1 MVEDVAVLIPAYQ
14 PDESLVALVEELRA
28 HFVHVVVVDDGSTV
42 GAESFASVRPRVDA
56 LLAHERNRGKG
67 AALRTGFAWIREYL
81 PHVEGVVTAD
91 ADGQHKVA
99 DICRRNGVIIVSD
112 EIHCELEMPGYH
124 FTPMAT
130 IDQDNTITMN
140 SPSKSFNIA
149 GLGISNLITNNPDWR
164 KQIDKVINVWEHCDL
179 NPFGVLALQ
188 AAYNEGEQWIK
199 ELMEYIQGNYRM
211 LVDFF
216 ESELPL
222 FPVTKAEG
230 TYLAWVD
237 VSAIKMP
244 ALEIE
249 KSLIENEK
257 VWING
262 GEMYGL
268 DGFVRINMACQRER
282 LREALERIGKG
293 LKRLLK

>member
-1 MVEDVAVLIPAYQ
+1 MYLYLRKACSIPACL
-14 PDESLVALVEELRA
+14 ES
-28 HFVHVVVVDDGSTV
+28 
-42 GAESFASVRPRVDA
+42 SVRNIGCELSENKLIYDTEGDQATWYIDFEDLERKAADPMAQVLLFCNPHNPCGRVWPKED
-56 LLAHERNRGKG
+56 L
-67 AALRTGFAWIREYL
+67 
-81 PHVEGVVTAD
+81 
-91 ADGQHKVA
+91 QKVA
-99 DICRRNGVIIVSD
+99 DICRRNGVIVISD

-124 FTPMAT
+124 FTPMAF

-164 KQIDKVINVWEHCDL
+164 KRIDKVINVWEHCDL

-199 ELMEYIQGNYRM
+199 ELMEYLQGNYRFM
-211 LVDFF
+211 LDYF
-216 ESELPL
+216 ERELPL
-222 FPVTKAEG
+222 FPVTKVEG

-237 VSAIKMP
+237 VRAIDMP
-244 ALEIE
+244 SMEIE

-262 GEMYGL
+262 GAMYGL
-268 DGFVRINMACQRER
+268 DGFVRINMACPRER
-282 LREALERIGKG
+282 FVEAIERIGKG
-293 LKRLLK
+293 FKRLLK

>member
-1 MVEDVAVLIPAYQ
+1 
-14 PDESLVALVEELRA
+14 
-28 HFVHVVVVDDGSTV
+28 
-42 GAESFASVRPRVDA
+42 
-56 LLAHERNRGKG
+56 
-67 AALRTGFAWIREYL
+67 
-81 PHVEGVVTAD
+81 
-91 ADGQHKVA
+91 
-99 DICRRNGVIIVSD
+99 
-112 EIHCELEMPGYH
+112 
-124 FTPMAT
+124 
-130 IDQDNTITMN
+130 
-140 SPSKSFNIA
+140 
-149 GLGISNLITNNPDWR
+149 
-164 KQIDKVINVWEHCDL
+164 
-179 NPFGVLALQ
+179 
-188 AAYNEGEQWIK
+188 
-199 ELMEYIQGNYRM
+199 MEYIQGNYRM